1 MPVLNR
7 SADRFQRA
15 LDGERITDEGLVR
28 LVETSRHLV
37 ALTAAVPAADA
48 EFVATLR
55 ERLMAE
61 AARMPAQS
69 PVAAKAAAARRAASR
84 TTPVVVVVGRGLP
97 RLLAGAAASAILVGG
112 VVGVVSRGAVPGQAL
127 YPVKG
132 WLDGVAVRLADND
145 LERGQTYLAQAQE
158 HISDARQ
165 LADRDTKSADD
176 INTALSAATDSVRK
190 GRQALD
196 TSYATTG
203 NPQALIAMRDFTART
218 LPQLEA
224 LRTEVPAGSLP
235 QLATLE
241 ALLRDTEQ
249 STSRRIAACGSAC
262 TGAVSSTLGPSSLPG
277 SATTAPTGSPTG
289 RFRRRHG
296 ARHRGDRARRC
307 ARARWQHQ
315 RADRRR
321 RGRRLHRRHRRGQR
335 GPADP
340 QRVRPDRPVG
350 HGHRAAP
357 HGQRR
362 HRRGGRHRARQHA
375 RPGDTARRH
384 PDAPLTPAPP
394 ADEVGQK
401 KTDRRCMSSE

>member
-15 LDGERITDEGLVR
+15 LDGERVTDEGLAR
-28 LVETSRHLV
+28 LVETSRHL
-37 ALTAAVPAADA
+37 ATLTSAMPAADPD
-48 EFVATLR
+48 FVATLR
-55 ERLMAE
+55 TRLMAE

-69 PVAAKAAAARRAASR
+69 PVAAKAAAARRAAAR

-132 WLDGVAVRLADND
+132 WLDGVAVRLADDD

-158 HISDARQ
+158 HVSDARE
-165 LADRDTKSADD
+165 LADRESKDAGD
-176 INTALSAATDSVRK
+176 INTALRAATDSVRK

-196 TSYATTG
+196 TSYATTA
-203 NPQALIAMRDFTART
+203 NPQALITMRDFTARM

-224 LRTEVPAGSLP
+224 LRTEVPVGSLP

-262 TGAVSSTLGPSSLPG
+262 SGAVSSTLGPSSLPG
-277 SATTAPTGSPTG
+277 SATTAPSGSPTG
-289 RFRRRHG
+289 S
-296 ARHRGDRARRC
+296 AS
-307 ARARWQHQ
+307 
-315 RADRRR
+315 
-321 RGRRLHRRHRRGQR
+321 
-335 GPADP
+335 
-340 QRVRPDRPVG
+340 
-350 HGHRAAP
+350 
-357 HGQRR
+357 
-362 HRRGGRHRARQHA
+362 GGVTV
-375 RPGDTARRH
+375 PDTAVTV
-384 PDAPLTPAPP
+384 PGGVPVPGGSGSSGPVVGGGGGGSTVGTGGASVGLPTLSVSVPVVPSVTATVPLPTVS
-394 ADEVGQK
+394 VG
-401 KTDRRCMSSE
+401 TGGAGATVPGSTLGPVTLPGVTLTLP

>member
-37 ALTAAVPAADA
+37 GLTAAVPAADA

-55 ERLMAE
+55 ERLMVE

-69 PVAAKAAAARRAASR
+69 PVAAKAAAARRAAAR

-165 LADRDTKSADD
+165 LADRDSKSSDD
-176 INTALSAATDSVRK
+176 INTAISAATDSVRK

-203 NPQALIAMRDFTART
+203 NPQALIAIRDFTART

-224 LRTEVPAGSLP
+224 LRTEVPPGSLP

-277 SATTAPTGSPTG
+277 SATTTTPTGSPS
-289 RFRRRHG
+289 
-296 ARHRGDRARRC
+296 
-307 ARARWQHQ
+307 
-315 RADRRR
+315 
-321 RGRRLHRRHRRGQR
+321 
-335 GPADP
+335 GPS
-340 QRVRPDRPVG
+340 
-350 HGHRAAP
+350 
-357 HGQRR
+357 
-362 HRRGGRHRARQHA
+362 GGVTV
-375 RPGDTARRH
+375 PDTAVTV
-384 PDAPLTPAPP
+384 PGGVPGPGGSASGPIVGGGGGGSTVGTGGASVGLPTLSVSVPIVPSVTATVPLPTVS
-394 ADEVGQK
+394 VG
-401 KTDRRCMSSE
+401 TGGAGATVPGSTLGPVTLPGVTLTLP